1 MIVTL
6 FDVDGMTSSEIG
18 EMMDLAP
25 GTVRWH
31 LHEARRT
38 LRGVLSPLI
47 GGDK

>member
-6 FDVDGMTSSEIG
+6 FDVDDRTSTEIG
-18 EMMDLAP
+18 EMLDLSP

-38 LRGVLSPLI
+38 LRGALSSFFK
-47 GGDK
+47 GDA